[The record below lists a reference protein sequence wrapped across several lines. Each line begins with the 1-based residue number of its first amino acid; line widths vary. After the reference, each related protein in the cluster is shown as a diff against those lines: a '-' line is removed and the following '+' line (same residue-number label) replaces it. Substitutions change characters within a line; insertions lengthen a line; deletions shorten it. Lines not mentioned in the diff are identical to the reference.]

1 MPLCKDWSTFVS
13 CFWFFL
19 VILSNL
25 FVYIFLLHS
34 LVSLAWT
41 SVQHIVPSLGRSLV
55 PVFCIIC
62 MRSLLVH
69 TGEAGHLSPLHL
81 ASVIVVV
88 LVIVLHIIHLYPLPT
103 SVISNVIIV
112 FIVFVIVIYLHG
124 MHQVHADLQNVIVYT
139 KCISILKLYYEIYII
154 LYIIIFE
161 IIHIIH

>member
-1 MPLCKDWSTFVS
+1 MSNTVS
-13 CFWFFL
+13 H
-19 VILSNL
+19 LSRR
-25 FVYIFLLHS
+25 S
-34 LVSLAWT
+34 LVPVFVFVFLFAFLYLFLSLYLLFYLFPPT
-41 SVQHIVPSLGRSLV
+41 SVIASLVFLAGAGVQHSVPSLEEELV

-112 FIVFVIVIYLHG
+112 FFYCFCHCYLFAWYAPGQH
-124 MHQVHADLQNVIVYT
+124 
-139 KCISILKLYYEIYII
+139 
-154 LYIIIFE
+154 
-161 IIHIIH
+161 